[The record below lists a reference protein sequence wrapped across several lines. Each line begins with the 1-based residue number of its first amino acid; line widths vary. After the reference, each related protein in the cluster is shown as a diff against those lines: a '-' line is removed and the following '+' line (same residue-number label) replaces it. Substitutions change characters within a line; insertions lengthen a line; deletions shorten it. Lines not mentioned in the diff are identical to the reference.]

1 MLGIIHA
8 AGALPTLAL
17 AAVTVVAMA
26 VCEGPGLTR
35 GLTWDRTADGS
46 QWPTGHYGPAWG
58 DTADGAVIVFRW
70 NAGPYVPPYE
80 RDSISP
86 WGFPGYL
93 YAINEDGTGLT
104 LLSPSGARGSRLGGE
119 RRVFDVSP
127 AVSPDGTR
135 AAYATL
141 RHSEVLGQFDIVTV
155 SVDRDERQR
164 LTEDIEGSERA
175 PAWSPDGTRIAFLK
189 DNYLH
194 TMAADGS
201 NVRGIV
207 SNTLSRSEPPA
218 WSPDGTRLA
227 FRGADS
233 SVEFQFEA
241 QESGEAWALYIVGA
255 DGSNLT
261 RVAENVVG
269 WWGFGPWGR
278 PAWSPDGRRIA
289 FLNFHTGALC
299 ILDVDTGTVE
309 TLSERAAGPVL
320 WSPDGAEIFFF
331 YKDPLNDRD
340 TRGLHAISVEGEREI
355 RRVTD
360 FAAEE
365 ILGLAWSPDG
375 ERLAVLAG
383 PYRTDNAVHPRTTVV
398 LYTVAPDG
406 SGLQVLL
413 RQRHTGKLVAEAAR

>member
-104 LLSPSGARGSRLGGE
+104 LLSPSVAGGSRLGSE

-141 RHSEVLGQFDIVTV
+141 RHSEILGQFDIVTV
-155 SVDRDERQR
+155 SLDRDERQR

-227 FRGADS
+227 FGGRTRQLS
-233 SVEFQFEA
+233 S
-241 QESGEAWALYIVGA
+241 S
-255 DGSNLT
+255 S
-261 RVAENVVG
+261 RRRS
-269 WWGFGPWGR
+269 PGR
-278 PAWSPDGRRIA
+278 PGGCTSWGWTARI
-289 FLNFHTGALC
+289 
-299 ILDVDTGTVE
+299 
-309 TLSERAAGPVL
+309 
-320 WSPDGAEIFFF
+320 
-331 YKDPLNDRD
+331 
-340 TRGLHAISVEGEREI
+340 
-355 RRVTD
+355 
-360 FAAEE
+360 
-365 ILGLAWSPDG
+365 
-375 ERLAVLAG
+375 
-383 PYRTDNAVHPRTTVV
+383 
-398 LYTVAPDG
+398 
-406 SGLQVLL
+406 
-413 RQRHTGKLVAEAAR
+413 